1 MEIWVRDTR
10 SGMQQGE
17 ESAETPAQVSV
28 QTAAASESVD
38 GSEKETAEQV
48 HDQEESG
55 GEEEEQVGTSWGHAK
70 LPGDVYGSSPFLSN
84 GRNKHHVVWDAVKL
98 LKKHTAEG
106 TTVNERY
113 THVCVARIS
122 AEEAGEEGDDED
134 GEGNWRY
141 WLRRRH

>member
-28 QTAAASESVD
+28 QTAAASESAD

-70 LPGDVYGSSPFLSN
+70 LSGDVYGSSPFLNN
-84 GRNKHHVVWDAVKL
+84 GRNKV
-98 LKKHTAEG
+98 
-106 TTVNERY
+106 
-113 THVCVARIS
+113 S
-122 AEEAGEEGDDED
+122 
-134 GEGNWRY
+134 
-141 WLRRRH
+141 RRRVPRCG